1 MVRIVGRDERCEDR
15 DGDEQQNDYEA
26 GHRGFIF
33 SEAFKAVFIIARIFY
48 VAVYNPV
55 GKALLFIK
63 KRKKRFHHDS
73 PLP

>member
-1 MVRIVGRDERCEDR
+1 MARIVGSDKRSEDR

-33 SEAFKAVFIIARIFY
+33 SKAFEAVFIIARIFY
-48 VAVYNPV
+48 VSVYNAV

-63 KRKKRFHHDS
+63 K
-73 PLP
+73 